1 MLEPDDKV
9 EALSRQVEHLGGDLD
24 RMAQRVQA
32 LQQHLQTVELL
43 LLLVL
48 ASTLGIVLW
57 RMFKS
62 YRAAKA
68 KASED
73 PYRPNW

>member
-9 EALSRQVEHLGGDLD
+9 ETLARQVEHLGGQLD
-24 RMAQRVQA
+24 GMAQRVQA
-32 LQQHLQTVELL
+32 LQQQLQLFEILL
-43 LLLVL
+43 IFVL
-48 ASTLGIVLW
+48 IGALGIVLW

-68 KASED
+68 RSSAD
-73 PYRPNW
+73 RYPPNW